1 MRLVADIGGT
11 NARFALS
18 PRGGVI
24 EDPRVLRVRDFPG
37 PAAAIRAY
45 LDGRRVASA
54 VLAVATPVEGDEIAF
69 TNSPWRFSREA
80 LRAELGLAR
89 LLVINDMVAHAAV
102 LPHLDPSDRRAIQDN
117 GAEPDRP
124 AAVIAP
130 GTGLGIAMLVPCGA
144 RPLPLPSEGGH
155 SSFAPAD
162 ARERALLA
170 LIEADRG
177 HVSYERFVSG
187 PGLLLLARGLARLEG
202 ASCEAR
208 TPPEV
213 TMLARQG
220 RCPHCR
226 EAVAMF
232 SVLLGAFAGDIA
244 LTLGAR
250 GGIHLSGGLL
260 LALDELFDHRAFL
273 RRFIAKGRLSWY
285 LERIP
290 VSQITRTD
298 TGLVGA
304 SWYGIEPDPGAEGR
318 RSGGSGGGAGA
329 PR

>member
-24 EDPRVLRVRDFPG
+24 EEVRVLRVRDFPG

-45 LDGRRVASA
+45 LDGRRVTRV

-69 TNSPWRFSREA
+69 TNSPWRFSRRA
-80 LRAELGLAR
+80 LRAELGLER

-102 LPHLDPSDRRAIQDN
+102 LPHLDPSDCRTIREN
-117 GAEPDRP
+117 GAAADRP

-144 RPLPLPSEGGH
+144 RPLALPSEGGH

-170 LIEADRG
+170 LVEADRG

-187 PGLLLLARGLARLEG
+187 PGLLLLARGLARLDG

-213 TMLARQG
+213 TALAREG
-220 RCPHCR
+220 ACPHCR
-226 EAVAMF
+226 EAVARF
-232 SVLLGAFAGDIA
+232 SALLGAFAGDVA

-260 LALDELFDHRAFL
+260 LALDTLFDARAFL
-273 RRFIAKGRLSWY
+273 RRFTAKGRLAWY

-290 VSQITRTD
+290 VRQIVRTD
-298 TGLVGA
+298 TGLLGA
-304 SWYGIEPDPGAEGR
+304 SWYEAGEEGAEG
-318 RSGGSGGGAGA
+318 
-329 PR
+329 

>member
-304 SWYGIEPDPGAEGR
+304 SWYGIEPDPGAERR